1 MALKTF
7 VKISNVNNLS
17 DARYCAGMYV
27 NLMGFSLEEGDEY
40 YVSPSEFAEITEWLS
55 GLHYVAEFN
64 MSHPDQ
70 ILEALQQYRG
80 FDYIQV
86 NEKFH
91 LQLLYNSGYG
101 LIYNQ
106 VIKEDKDWDE
116 LQTLS
121 VSLKKHNVML
131 NLEADAARELQPDE
145 KKHLQELSKNCDV
158 LLGFG
163 FDAENVEQILDQT
176 GVRGISM
183 KGGHEISPG
192 IKDFDELADILE
204 VLELE
209 D

>member
-27 NLMGFSLEEGDEY
+27 NLMGFSLEENSEY
-40 YVSPSEFAEITEWLS
+40 YVSPTAFKEITDWLS
-55 GLHYVAEFN
+55 GLKYVAEFRI
-64 MSHPDQ
+64 SHPDQ
-70 ILEALQQYRG
+70 ILETLQQYEG

-86 NEKFH
+86 KEKFH
-91 LQLLYNSGYG
+91 LQLLQNTGYG
-101 LIYNQ
+101 LIYNYTIQ
-106 VIKEDKDWDE
+106 EDENWEDI
-116 LQTLS
+116 LS
-121 VSLKKHNVML
+121 FSKSLATQQVML
-131 NLEADAARELQPDE
+131 NLEAGGSRQLHKEE
-145 KKHLQELSKNCDV
+145 WNHIKKLSESCDV

-163 FDAENVEQILDQT
+163 FDENNVEEILNYT

-204 VLELE
+204 ALEVE